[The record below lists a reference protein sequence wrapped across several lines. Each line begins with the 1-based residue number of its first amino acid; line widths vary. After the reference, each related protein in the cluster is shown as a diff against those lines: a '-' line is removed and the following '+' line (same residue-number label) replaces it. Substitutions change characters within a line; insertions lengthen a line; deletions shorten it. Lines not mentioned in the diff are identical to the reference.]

1 MSTLIQ
7 DVRYALRML
16 FKNKR
21 FAVVAVVSLALGI
34 GANTTIFSVV
44 NALLLK
50 SLPYNDPDRIVL
62 VWGDSPAQG
71 NHRNQVSAT
80 DVADWR
86 TQNGVFE
93 EVTTYSNW
101 GAIFSDAGG
110 EPERIPGMQVG
121 DGYFKVMKA
130 EPLLGRVFSP
140 EEQEDGK
147 DFVIVLGYGLWQRRI
162 GGDPHVVGKT
172 ALLGGRPYTI
182 IGVMPTTFRSLP
194 SSVID
199 PQAEFYRPVAEKYD
213 DEERDA
219 RHLRAIARLKPG
231 VTIRQAQAEMITIAN
246 RIEQERPTSNKGY
259 GVNLVSLSED
269 TVGGLRPTLF
279 ALFGAVVFVL
289 LIACANVGNLL
300 LTRAAARQKEI
311 AIRAALGAGRV
322 RLVRQ
327 LLTESVLLALVGGVA
342 GLLLALWGTNFV
354 ESIGSQ
360 VTPLLSGIDVD
371 SRVLGFT
378 ILISVVTGIFFGL
391 APALLVSKPELNES
405 LKEGGRSSGAGA
417 SRNRLRGTLV
427 VTEIATALV
436 LLVCAGLLIA
446 SVMRLRD
453 VEPGFDPEN
462 LLTMNISLPSAKY
475 PKPHDRATFYNN
487 LVERVEAL
495 PGVRAAGVTSV
506 LPLSDNFDGRG
517 LAVEDR
523 PKPRGEEIS
532 VDLYITTPNYLRA
545 MSIPTLRGRPL
556 SGQDT
561 ETSPPVALV
570 NERMAKELWA
580 DEDPLGKRIKFPGS
594 ESNPQPWRTIVGVV
608 NDVSQYALDKKAPMQ
623 IYLPQ
628 SQYPASF
635 MSLVVQTT
643 VAPAGLTAPVRNEVR
658 AIDKDQAVFDI
669 ATMEQLL
676 SDSISLRRFFMLLL
690 VIFAGLALTLAS
702 VGIYGVMAYVV
713 TQRTHEIGIRIAL
726 GAQTSD
732 VLRLVVGE
740 GMRLVVLG
748 VGLGL
753 IGAFVVTRLLTS
765 LLYGVSATDPLVYA
779 GVAMLL
785 TMIALLACYIPAR
798 RAAKVDPMI
807 ALRYE

>member
-1 MSTLIQ
+1 
-7 DVRYALRML
+7 ML

-147 DFVIVLGYGLWQRRI
+147 DFVIVLGYGLWQRRF

-753 IGAFVVTRLLTS
+753 IGAFVVTRLLAS

-798 RAAKVDPMI
+798 RAMKVDPMV